1 MGRSI
6 VARVLLNG
14 ALPMAG
20 VRPLEASISV
30 SPVYLGVGLFEN
42 AAQSGW

>member
-1 MGRSI
+1 M
-6 VARVLLNG
+6 AQVLLNG
-14 ALPMAG
+14 ALPTAG
-20 VRPLEASISV
+20 VRPLEATVFV